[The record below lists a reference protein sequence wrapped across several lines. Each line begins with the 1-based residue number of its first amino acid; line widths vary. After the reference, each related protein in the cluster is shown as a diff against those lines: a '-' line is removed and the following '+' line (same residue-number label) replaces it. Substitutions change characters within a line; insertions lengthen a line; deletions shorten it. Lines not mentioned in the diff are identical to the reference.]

1 MGDVH
6 IAAGAGFSNDRR
18 ELGEIAAQSLT
29 LFEGHRYLIF
39 ECLAERTL
47 ALAQTEDGRNRQI
60 ERAIGYLEACINTCI
75 LNNIKIISNFG
86 GSAPKQVAEAIAA
99 FLKHNNLRRK
109 VGYVLGDEL
118 PVGQTE
124 HDGRAIARNAYTGAK
139 GIVEAL
145 DAGADIVVTGRVADP
160 SLAVGPVAFEHDLKW
175 IDWNRLA
182 QATLAGHLIECATQ
196 VCGGYFA
203 DTGAK
208 QVPGLA
214 RLGAPVAS
222 VARGHDR
229 LVVSKPLGGGVL
241 TTATVKEQLLYEVH
255 DPARYLTP
263 DVVMDIS
270 GVAIEQT
277 GKNQVTL
284 TGCVGHA
291 RPDWLKTLT
300 CVDEGWIGE
309 AEISY
314 MGDTSLDRARL
325 ARTILQQRLDNIAP
339 AAAPHFDV
347 IGAMYEHAE
356 DGISRPRDV
365 RLRMAVASRD
375 RREVQALL
383 DEFEALY
390 LNGPAGGG
398 GIRTAITA
406 RTSTVAGAVRHNEA
420 VPHGYL
426 LEDTP

>member
-47 ALAQTEDGRNRQI
+47 ALAQTEDGRHRQA
-60 ERAIGYLEACINTCI
+60 ERAISYLEACINTCI
-75 LNNIKIISNFG
+75 LNDIKIISNFG
-86 GSAPKQVAEAIAA
+86 GSEPKQVAEAIAG
-99 FLKHNNLRRK
+99 FLKQRNLRRK

-118 PVGQTE
+118 PVNDAE
-124 HDGRAIARNAYTGAK
+124 HDGRAISRNAYIGAK

-160 SLAVGPVAFEHDLKW
+160 ALVVGPVAFEHDLKW

-203 DTGAK
+203 DTGVK
-208 QVPGLA
+208 QVPGLT

-229 LVVSKPLGGGVL
+229 LKISKPLGGGIL
-241 TTATVKEQLLYEVH
+241 TTATVKEQLLYEIH

-263 DVVMDIS
+263 DVVMDVS
-270 GVAIEQT
+270 DVAMQHT
-277 GKNQVTL
+277 GKHEVTL

-309 AEISY
+309 GEISY
-314 MGDTSLDRARL
+314 MGDTSLDRAQM
-325 ARTILQQRLDNIAP
+325 ARSILQQRLETIAP
-339 AAAPHFDV
+339 SASPHFDI
-347 IGAMYEHAE
+347 IGSMYDEA
-356 DGISRPRDV
+356 GSGAQRPRDV
-365 RLRMAVASRD
+365 RLRMAVASSD
-375 RREVQALL
+375 RHQVQALL
-383 DEFEALY
+383 DEVEALY

-398 GIRTAITA
+398 GIRANISA
-406 RTSTVAGAVRHNEA
+406 RTATVAGAVRQNEA
-420 VPHGYL
+420 VSRGFL

>member
-18 ELGEIAAQSLT
+18 ELGEIAAQSLS

-47 ALAQTEDGRNRQI
+47 ALAQTEDGRRRQV

-86 GSAPKQVAEAIAA
+86 GSAPKQVAEAIAG
-99 FLKHNNLRRK
+99 FLKQHNLRRK
-109 VGYVLGDEL
+109 IGYVLGDEL
-118 PVGQTE
+118 PVDDNE
-124 HDGRAIARNAYTGAK
+124 HGGRAISRNAYIGAN

-160 SLAVGPVAFEHDLKW
+160 SLVVGAVAFEHGLKW

-182 QATLAGHLIECATQ
+182 QATLAGHLIECGTQ

-208 QVPGLA
+208 QVPGLT

-229 LVVSKPLGGGVL
+229 LKISKPLGGGVL
-241 TTATVKEQLLYEVH
+241 TTATVTEQLLYEIH

-270 GVAIEQT
+270 DVAMQQT
-277 GKNQVTL
+277 GTHEVTL

-309 AEISY
+309 GEISY
-314 MGDTSLDRARL
+314 MGDTSLDRAQM
-325 ARTILQQRLDNIAP
+325 ARAVLQQRLETIAP
-339 AAAPHFDV
+339 SASPHFDI
-347 IGAMYEHAE
+347 IGSMYDDAGSGAQH
-356 DGISRPRDV
+356 PRDV
-365 RLRMAVASRD
+365 RLRMAVASAD
-375 RREVQALL
+375 LQQVQALL
-383 DEFEALY
+383 NEVEALY

-398 GIRTAITA
+398 GIRLNVSA
-406 RTSTVAGAVRHNEA
+406 RTATVAGAVRQNEA
-420 VPHGYL
+420 VSRGYL
-426 LEDTP
+426 LEDTQ

>member
-47 ALAQTEDGRNRQI
+47 ALAQSDDGQRRQI

-86 GSAPKQVAEAIAA
+86 GSAPKEVAEAISA
-99 FLKHNNLRRK
+99 FLKQHNLRRK
-109 VGYVLGDEL
+109 IGYVLGDEL
-118 PVGQTE
+118 PVNDTE
-124 HDGRAIARNAYTGAK
+124 HDGRAISRNAYIGAN

-160 SLAVGPVAFEHDLKW
+160 SLVVGAVAFEHEVKW

-208 QVPGLA
+208 QVPGLT

-222 VARGHDR
+222 VARGHDK
-229 LVVSKPLGGGVL
+229 LKISKPLGGGLL
-241 TTATVKEQLLYEVH
+241 TTATVTEQLLYEIH

-263 DVVMDIS
+263 DVVMDVS
-270 GVAIEQT
+270 GVAMRQT
-277 GKNQVTL
+277 SKNEVTL

-309 AEISY
+309 GEISY
-314 MGDTSLDRARL
+314 MGDTCLDRAQM
-325 ARTILQQRLDNIAP
+325 ARSILQQRLENIAP
-339 AAAPHFDV
+339 SAAPHFDI
-347 IGAMYEHAE
+347 IGSMYGEAKNNAEH
-356 DGISRPRDV
+356 PRDV
-365 RLRMAVASRD
+365 RLRMAVASHD
-375 RREVQALL
+375 REQVQALL
-383 DEFEALY
+383 DEVEALY

-398 GIRTAITA
+398 GIRLNISA
-406 RTSTVAGAVRHNEA
+406 RTATVAGAVRQNEA
-420 VPHGYL
+420 VSRGYL

>member
-47 ALAQTEDGRNRQI
+47 ALAQSDDGQRRQI

-86 GSAPKQVAEAIAA
+86 GSAPKQVAEAIAG
-99 FLKHNNLRRK
+99 FLKQHNLRRQ

-118 PVGQTE
+118 PVSDTE
-124 HDGRAIARNAYTGAK
+124 HDGRAISRNAYIGAN

-160 SLAVGPVAFEHDLKW
+160 SLVVGAVAFEHELKW

-182 QATLAGHLIECATQ
+182 QATLAGHLIECGTQ

-208 QVPGLA
+208 QVPGLT

-229 LVVSKPLGGGVL
+229 LTISKPLGGGLL
-241 TTATVKEQLLYEVH
+241 TTATVTEQMLYEIH

-270 GVAIEQT
+270 GVAMQLT
-277 GKNQVTL
+277 GNNEVTL

-309 AEISY
+309 GEISY
-314 MGDTSLDRARL
+314 MGDTCLDRAQM
-325 ARTILQQRLDNIAP
+325 ARTILTQRLETIAP
-339 AAAPHFDV
+339 SAAPHFDI
-347 IGAMYEHAE
+347 IGAMYDEAKNNA
-356 DGISRPRDV
+356 GRPRDV
-365 RLRMAVASRD
+365 RLRMAVASHD
-375 RREVQALL
+375 RAQVRALL
-383 DEFEALY
+383 DEVEALY

-398 GIRTAITA
+398 GIRLNISA
-406 RTSTVAGAVRHNEA
+406 RTATVAGAVRQNEA
-420 VPHGYL
+420 VSRGYL

>member
-6 IAAGAGFSNDRR
+6 FAAGAGFSNDRR

-29 LFEGHRYLIF
+29 LFEGHRYLVF

-47 ALAQTEDGRNRQI
+47 ALAQTADGHRRQV

-75 LNNIKIISNFG
+75 LNDIKIISNFG
-86 GSAPKQVAEAIAA
+86 GSSPKRVAEAISG
-99 FLKHNNLRRK
+99 FLKQHNLRRK

-118 PVGQTE
+118 PVDDAE
-124 HDGRAIARNAYTGAK
+124 HDGKAISCNAYIGAN

-145 DAGADIVVTGRVADP
+145 KAGADIVVAGRVADP
-160 SLAVGPVAFEHDLKW
+160 SLAVGPVAFEHGLKW

-203 DTGAK
+203 DSGAK
-208 QVPGLA
+208 QVPGLT

-222 VARGHDR
+222 IARGHDR
-229 LVVSKPLGGGVL
+229 LKISKPLGGGIL
-241 TTATVKEQLLYEVH
+241 TTATVKEQLLYEIH

-270 GVAIEQT
+270 AVSMQQT
-277 GKNQVTL
+277 GKHEVTL
-284 TGCVGHA
+284 SGCVGHA

-309 AEISY
+309 GEISY
-314 MGDTSLDRARL
+314 MGDTSLDRAQM
-325 ARTILQQRLDNIAP
+325 ARSILKQRLENIAP
-339 AAAPHFDV
+339 SAAPHFDI
-347 IGAMYEHAE
+347 IGSMYDNEETSAR
-356 DGISRPRDV
+356 RPRDV
-365 RLRMAVASRD
+365 RLRMAVASDD
-375 RREVQALL
+375 RQLVQALL
-383 DEFEALY
+383 DEVEALY

-398 GIRTAITA
+398 GIRANISA
-406 RTSTVAGAVRHNEA
+406 RTATIAGAVRQNEA
-420 VPHGYL
+420 VSRGFL
-426 LEDTP
+426 LEDMP

>member
-47 ALAQTEDGRNRQI
+47 ALAQGEDGQRRQVD
-60 ERAIGYLEACINTCI
+60 RAIGYLEACINTCI

-86 GSAPKQVAEAIAA
+86 GSAPKQVAEAIAG
-99 FLKHNNLRRK
+99 FLKQDNLRRRI
-109 VGYVLGDEL
+109 GYVLGDEL
-118 PVGQTE
+118 PVKDTE
-124 HDGRAIARNAYTGAK
+124 HDGRAISRNAYIGAN

-160 SLAVGPVAFEHDLKW
+160 SLVVGAVAFEHELKW

-182 QATLAGHLIECATQ
+182 QATLAGHLIECGTQ

-203 DTGAK
+203 DTGSK
-208 QVPGLA
+208 QVPGLT

-222 VARGHDR
+222 VARGHDK
-229 LVVSKPLGGGVL
+229 LKISKPLGGGLL
-241 TTATVKEQLLYEVH
+241 TTATVTEQLLYEIH

-270 GVAIEQT
+270 GVAMQQT
-277 GKNQVTL
+277 GRNEVTL

-314 MGDTSLDRARL
+314 MGDTSLDRAQM
-325 ARTILQQRLDNIAP
+325 ARTILTQRLENIAP
-339 AAAPHFDV
+339 SAAPHFDI
-347 IGAMYEHAE
+347 IGAMYDEANNAGH
-356 DGISRPRDV
+356 PRDV
-365 RLRMAVASRD
+365 RLRMAVASND
-375 RREVQALL
+375 REQVRALL
-383 DEFEALY
+383 DEVEALY

-398 GIRTAITA
+398 GIRLNISA
-406 RTSTVAGAVRHNEA
+406 RTATVAGAVRQNEA
-420 VPHGYL
+420 VSRGYL

>member
-1 MGDVH
+1 LGDVH

-47 ALAQTEDGRNRQI
+47 ALAQTEDGRAKQVD
-60 ERAIGYLEACINTCI
+60 RAIGYLEGCINTCI
-75 LNNIKIISNFG
+75 LNNIKIVSNFG
-86 GSAPKQVAEAIAA
+86 GSAPKQVAEAIAG
-99 FLKHNNLRRK
+99 FLKQHNLRRK

-118 PVGQTE
+118 PVNEAE
-124 HDGRAIARNAYTGAK
+124 HDGRAISRNAYIGAK

-145 DAGADIVVTGRVADP
+145 DAGADIVVAGRVSDP

-229 LVVSKPLGGGVL
+229 LTISKPLGGGVL
-241 TTATVKEQLLYEVH
+241 TTATVKEQLLYEIH

-270 GVAIEQT
+270 GVAMQQT
-277 GKNQVTL
+277 GNNEVTL
-284 TGCVGHA
+284 AGCVGHA
-291 RPDWLKTLT
+291 KPDWLKTLT

-309 AEISY
+309 GEISY
-314 MGDTSLDRARL
+314 MGDTSLERALL
-325 ARTILQQRLDNIAP
+325 ARSILQQRLENIAP
-339 AAAPHFDV
+339 SAAPHFDI
-347 IGAMYEHAE
+347 IGSMYDEAGS
-356 DGISRPRDV
+356 DARRPRDV
-365 RLRMAVASRD
+365 RLRMAVTSHD
-375 RREVQALL
+375 RRQVQGLL
-383 DEFEALY
+383 DEVEALY

-398 GIRTAITA
+398 GIRLNVIA
-406 RTSTVAGAVRHNEA
+406 RTATIAGAARHNEA
-420 VPHGYL
+420 VPRGYL
-426 LEDTP
+426 LEDTA